1 MYSRPCQTSKIYY
14 RSLAGFWICL
24 WGWFWEILSQKGA
37 FRLWTKFQEKF
48 LFQKQSS
55 TVLKNIYVK
64 DFQNILRKSLEV
76 HWLSNY
82 KVRSWFLKN
91 QGMNFYEDSFQAA
104 TLLKKWLRY
113 MCFPTKTSP
122 VAASD
127 FCGLVFSSFRFLTSL
142 RVSLSSIFKIIPF
155 KWK

>member
-1 MYSRPCQTSKIYY
+1 MYSRSCQTSKIYY
-14 RSLAGFWICL
+14 RSLAGFWIRL
-24 WGWFWEILSQKGA
+24 WGWFWEILSHKGA
-37 FRLWTKFQEKF
+37 FRLWTKFQKKF

-82 KVRSWFLKN
+82 KVRSWFSKN

-113 MCFPTKTSP
+113 MCFPTNFVKFLRKFFFLKNISGGCFWFLW
-122 VAASD
+122 AS
-127 FCGLVFSSFRFLTSL
+127 VFLFSFFDVT
-142 RVSLSSIFKIIPF
+142 
-155 KWK
+155 